1 MKLSKRQSEIIEI
14 SIGVIADNGIQSLTI
29 KNIASAVGISEPAI
43 YRHFKSKF
51 DILDAVLDTFQEI
64 SLGVIENENAQPI
77 GSLDKI
83 GHFIA
88 DRYKRCSENPKL
100 AKVMFSE
107 ESFQYDER
115 LSKKVLKIMH
125 SHKEKM
131 HTVITEGQNNGEI
144 RNDIDALSLFRII
157 FGPMRLLIKQWCLSG
172 FAFNLQKEGEKLW
185 EAERQMVSTEQCICS

>member
-1 MKLSKRQSEIIEI
+1 MKLSKRQNEIIEI

-29 KNIASAVGISEPAI
+29 KNIASAIGISEPAI

-51 DILDAVLDTFQEI
+51 DILNTILDTFQEI
-64 SLGVIENENAQPI
+64 SLGVLETEDAQQI

-88 DRYKRCSENPKL
+88 DRYRRCAENPKL

-115 LSKKVLKIMH
+115 LSMKVLKIMH

-131 HTVITEGQNNGEI
+131 HKVITEGQKNGEM
-144 RNDIDALSLFRII
+144 RNDIDTLSLFRII
-157 FGPMRLLIKQWCLSG
+157 FGPMRLLIKQWCLSS
-172 FAFNLQKEGEKLW
+172 FAFDLQAEGEKLW
-185 EAERQMVSTEQCICS
+185 QATIKMTGTEQCICS